1 MKLTLI
7 HEIFKSAVAFFF
19 LFFLHGTSIGIR
31 QQGISY
37 NYRLTETKPKQN
49 AHSFNKIRFEVPIQK
64 PHKDD
69 KFFLMEII
77 NKYKIGK

>member
-1 MKLTLI
+1 M
-7 HEIFKSAVAFFF
+7 EQVAFF
-19 LFFLHGTSIGIR
+19 I
-31 QQGISY
+31 Y
-37 NYRLTETKPKQN
+37 ANYRLTETKPKQN